1 MSERDK
7 EGDIISFKEFIFNEL
22 KKGSIYIIF
31 FIFLIAF
38 IKYLEKIEYENIRKE
53 YINIKIYDM
62 KNLNEIEDII
72 SKYSNSYEI
81 YFKQDC

>member
-1 MSERDK
+1 MSEIKK
-7 EGDIISFKEFIFNEL
+7 EGDIISCREFIFREL
-22 KKGSIYIIF
+22 KKSSIYIIF
-31 FIFLIAF
+31 FIILIIF
-38 IKYLEKIEYENIRKE
+38 INYLKKIENESKNIE

-81 YFKQDC
+81 YFKQDY

>member
-7 EGDIISFKEFIFNEL
+7 EGDIISSKEFIFNEL

-31 FIFLIAF
+31 FILLIAF
-38 IKYLEKIEYENIRKE
+38 IKYLEKIEYENTRKE

-81 YFKQDC
+81 YFKQDY